1 MTEEN
6 KKKEEQKTTDDFKAE
21 KAIEEMSSMTPEQHE
36 ALITDFLINYNVS
49 DLGDLINNVFG
60 AFNKL
65 TSSKEYQ
72 DLKKKK

>member
-6 KKKEEQKTTDDFKAE
+6 KKKEEQKTADDFDAE
-21 KAIEEMSSMTPEQHE
+21 KAIEEMSSMTREQHE
-36 ALITDFLINYNVS
+36 ALMTDFLINYNVS
-49 DLGDLINNVFG
+49 DLGEIINNMFTV
-60 AFNKL
+60 FNKV